1 MKNLPIGISTLSKIL
16 ENDMVYVDKTMYVHR
31 LAATAGAYFLSRPRR
46 FGKSL
51 FLDTL
56 KSLFDAREELFR
68 GLYIHDKWDW
78 TRRHPVIKVDF
89 VGGSTR
95 NRAELELRLGEK
107 FAALER
113 EFGVTLTASSV
124 AGKFAELIQVLVAKT
139 GEKAVVLV
147 DEYDK
152 PLLDNIEKP
161 GVQEEI
167 RDGLRDFYS
176 VIKEQDANLQFV
188 FLTGVSKFSKVSIF
202 SGINNLEDLTLNPD
216 YAAVCGY
223 TEAELDR
230 CFGEH
235 LAGVD
240 RVLLKHWYNGYRFL
254 GEPVY
259 NPFDILLFISNRHSF
274 RPWWFETGTPS
285 FLMRLFQQR
294 RYFLPELEDLE
305 VGDEIL
311 SSFALERIEPA
322 TLLFQTGYLTIKKTV
337 ERRGRIGYVLG
348 FPNFE
353 VKTSFSDHLI
363 NAYTGLTV
371 EKLRYQDAV
380 YESLMNAD
388 LPGLEGAIRRLFA
401 GIAHRNYTNND
412 LASFEGYYASVM
424 YAFFASLDCMVIP
437 EDISN
442 QGQVDLTVQ
451 LGNNIYVM
459 EFKVVDKATA
469 SAVEDHGTNAALEQ
483 VRSRG
488 YAAKYRGL
496 QGKRVFELGLVFGRA
511 ERTLVQFAWGGI

>member
-1 MKNLPIGISTLSKIL
+1 
-16 ENDMVYVDKTMYVHR
+16 
-31 LAATAGAYFLSRPRR
+31 
-46 FGKSL
+46 
-51 FLDTL
+51 L
-56 KSLFDAREELFR
+56 KSLFEGREELFR
-68 GLYIHDKWDW
+68 DLYIHDKWDW

-89 VGGSTR
+89 GTGGVR
-95 NRAELELRLGEK
+95 NRADLELHLQTFLRQLYADLGVQLPETE
-107 FAALER
+107 LP
-113 EFGVTLTASSV
+113 
-124 AGKFAELIQVLVAKT
+124 AGLLFRHLIIQAVELSGAKV
-139 GEKAVVLV
+139 VVLV

-161 GVQEEI
+161 EVQEEI

-202 SGINNLEDLTLNPD
+202 SGINNLEDLTLD
-216 YAAVCGY
+216 EHYAAVCGY
-223 TEAELDR
+223 TEADLDR
-230 CFGEH
+230 CFREH

-240 RVLLKHWYNGYRFL
+240 RPLLKHWYNGYRYL

-259 NPFDILLFISNRHSF
+259 NPFDILLFISKNHSF

-294 RYFLPELEDLE
+294 HYFLPELEDLE

-311 SSFALERIEPA
+311 SSFALEKIEPA

-388 LPGLEGAIRRLFA
+388 LSGLEGAIRRLFA

-412 LASFEGYYASVM
+412 LENFEGYYASVM

-451 LGNNIYVM
+451 LGDNIYVM

-469 SAVEDHGTNAALEQ
+469 SAVEDHGTNSALEQ

-511 ERTLVQFAWGGI
+511 ERTLVQFAWKEI